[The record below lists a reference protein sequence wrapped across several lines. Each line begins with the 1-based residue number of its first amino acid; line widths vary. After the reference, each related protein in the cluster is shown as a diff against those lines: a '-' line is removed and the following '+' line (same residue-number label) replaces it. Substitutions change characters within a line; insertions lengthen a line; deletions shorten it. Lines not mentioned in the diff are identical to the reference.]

1 VLTLIG
7 TGHVFDLRRRLQRE
21 VMARAPDV
29 VCLEL
34 DPGRFRALLAKQ
46 QGAPMGDVPLVYRM
60 LAEFQSKMAAERGIA
75 PGDEMLAAFEC
86 ARDAKVQVELIDMD
100 AQRAFQRLWSTMGL
114 VEKARFVGSA
124 ALGMVLPKR
133 FLEAEMEK
141 LQGDYGDL
149 FDQLARD
156 YPTVKRVLIDERNAH
171 MAARLAGLRGQGKER
186 IVAVVGDGHVEGLRA
201 LLTEQ
206 GLGAE
211 VEAVRLRELSTPE
224 PAGGSASWSFSTTS
238 EGAPPPPMG

>member
-1 VLTLIG
+1 MLTLIG

-34 DPGRFRALLAKQ
+34 DPGRFQALLARKS
-46 QGAPMGDVPLVYRM
+46 GAPLPKNVPVVYRM
-60 LAEFQSKMAAERGIA
+60 LAEFQERAAADHGIA

-100 AQRAFQRLWSTMGL
+100 AQVAFHKLWTTMGL
-114 VEKARFVGSA
+114 LEKARFLGSA

-133 FLEAEMEK
+133 YLEAEMAK

-149 FDQLARD
+149 FDQLAEQ
-156 YPTVKRVLIDERNAH
+156 YPTVKRVLIDERNDH

-186 IVAVVGDGHVEGLRA
+186 IVAVVGDGHVEGLRG
-201 LLTEQ
+201 LLAAQ
-206 GLGAE
+206 GITD
-211 VEAVRLRELSTPE
+211 VDAVRLRELSE
-224 PAGGSASWSFSTTS
+224 PDAPPGASYTFSTTVD
-238 EGAPPPPMG
+238 GPPGGS